1 MSEPRDKQL
10 YARVKKEADEKY
22 SKPSAY
28 KSGWLVKRYK
38 DLGGTY
44 KGSKKENKGLAR
56 WFKEDWRDIG
66 GQDYPVYR
74 PTKRIT
80 KDTPLTADEIDPEQ
94 KAEQVALKQIIK
106 GRRNLPPFRG
116 GYIEPHSLNRMTT
129 EF

>member
-1 MSEPRDKQL
+1 MSEPKDKEL

-38 DLGGTY
+38 ELGGTY
-44 KGSKKENKGLAR
+44 KGTKKETKGLAR

-66 GQDYPVYR
+66 GKDYPVYR

-94 KAEQVALKQIIK
+94 KEEQVALKQVIK

-116 GYIEPHSLNRMTT
+116 GYIAPHFSNRMVVK
-129 EF
+129 F